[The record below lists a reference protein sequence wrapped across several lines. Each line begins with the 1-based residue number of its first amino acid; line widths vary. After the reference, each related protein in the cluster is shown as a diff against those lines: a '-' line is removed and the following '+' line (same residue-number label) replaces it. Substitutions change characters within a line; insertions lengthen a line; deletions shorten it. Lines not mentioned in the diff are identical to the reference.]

1 MADRVL
7 YFPSIHVPHG
17 EWFARV
23 LLYWDSVATIVPAE
37 FLAHPERL
45 KLYTSELI
53 EAGLLTTI
61 TPDATIWQ
69 NGARNYR
76 EPFLDLIDRTPGLV
90 TGGPLD
96 RPTTRIHT
104 DKTGTGLAHDLI
116 ARNLARYIDGPEH
129 ASWFEVER
137 ETADLLMA
145 YLAAI
150 VSRAPNERW
159 RPITDRRESLG
170 AFERL
175 QGRTPSRPDTAG
187 IEAETEPI
195 RTHVLRRLLP
205 APTGIVRVHEIA
217 EFKKANRDR
226 LNRFRLAIEEK
237 IIDIAAIEDPRLRA
251 RKIEVVSEALADE
264 KRKIAAQMEGCGW
277 RNIGFGTLM
286 AVGAAAATVADFL
299 VTGGVSAVAKAGG
312 TFGLLGA
319 VYDAFGRPSKDVL
332 EDPMAYAALSDGK
345 LMQ

>member
-1 MADRVL
+1 MVDRVL
-7 YFPSIHVPHG
+7 YFPSIQAPHG

-37 FLAHPERL
+37 FLEHPERL

-53 EAGLLTTI
+53 QAGLLTTI

-69 NGARNYR
+69 NGATNYR

-90 TGGPLD
+90 TGKPLD

-116 ARNLARYIDGPEH
+116 ERNLARYIEGPEW

-137 ETADLLMA
+137 ETADFLMS

-150 VSRAPNERW
+150 LSHGQKDRW

-175 QGRTPSRPDTAG
+175 QGRTPFRRDTDG
-187 IEAETEPI
+187 IKAKTC
-195 RTHVLRRLLP
+195 LLYTSP
-205 APTGIVRVHEIA
+205 SP
-217 EFKKANRDR
+217 RD
-226 LNRFRLAIEEK
+226 
-237 IIDIAAIEDPRLRA
+237 
-251 RKIEVVSEALADE
+251 S
-264 KRKIAAQMEGCGW
+264 
-277 RNIGFGTLM
+277 
-286 AVGAAAATVADFL
+286 
-299 VTGGVSAVAKAGG
+299 
-312 TFGLLGA
+312 
-319 VYDAFGRPSKDVL
+319 
-332 EDPMAYAALSDGK
+332 
-345 LMQ
+345 